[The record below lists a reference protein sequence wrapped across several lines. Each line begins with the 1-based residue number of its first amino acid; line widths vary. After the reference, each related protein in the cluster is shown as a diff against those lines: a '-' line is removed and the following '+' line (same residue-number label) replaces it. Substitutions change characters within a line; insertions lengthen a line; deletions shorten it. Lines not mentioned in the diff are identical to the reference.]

1 MNLDNAL
8 IGATGFIGSNLN
20 NRFQFN
26 QTYDSKNI
34 GEIKGRHFNNI
45 YCAAP
50 GATKWQINKNP
61 TSDRLNITSLLKN
74 LESVKCNRFI
84 LISTI
89 DVLTFK
95 NPLSYGGNRLFFENK
110 ILEIYNNKTMI
121 VRLPGLF
128 GNGLKK
134 NIIYDLQNKN
144 CEFVNLN
151 SSFQWLSVSRF
162 LDFLEKNKN
171 STGLFELYSESL
183 ETKELV
189 LQFFPN
195 LYDLCAYHQ
204 RTKYEFKP
212 DNGFFINK
220 EQVIKDLGEF
230 FENK

>member
-1 MNLDNAL
+1 MNLNNGL
-8 IGATGFIGSNLN
+8 IGSTGFIGSNLKS
-20 NRFQFN
+20 RFEFDKI
-26 QTYDSKNI
+26 YDSKNI
-34 GEIKGRHFNNI
+34 SEIRGENFNNL

-61 TSDRLNITSLLKN
+61 TLDLSNITSLLEN
-74 LESVKCNRFI
+74 LKFVNCNRFV

-89 DVLTFK
+89 DVLTFDIA
-95 NPLSYGGNRLFFENK
+95 LSYGGNRLFFENK
-110 ILEIYNNKTMI
+110 ISEIFYNKTMI

-151 SSFQWLSVSRF
+151 SSFQWLSISRF

-171 STGLFELYSESL
+171 TTGTFELYPEPL

-195 LYDLCAYHQ
+195 LYDSCPSHQ
-204 RTKYEFKP
+204 RINYEYKP
-212 DNGFFINK
+212 DNGFFIKK
-220 EQVIKDLGEF
+220 EQVINDLGDF